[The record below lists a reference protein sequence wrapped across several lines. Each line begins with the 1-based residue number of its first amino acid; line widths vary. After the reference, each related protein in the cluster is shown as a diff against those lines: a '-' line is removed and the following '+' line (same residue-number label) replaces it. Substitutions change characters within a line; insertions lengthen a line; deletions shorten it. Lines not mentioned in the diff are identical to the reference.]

1 MIQELIDAVNAYRLE
16 HSKCEASG
24 HRTSELNDTYVKMLL
39 VCDAAEHS
47 VHLTASGEA
56 ANDEYLAEYNQ
67 IRERAGLPKL
77 GGK

>member
-47 VHLTASGEA
+47 VQADALPGSACC
-56 ANDEYLAEYNQ
+56 EYFRKTGYLHSEGCTNYV
-67 IRERAGLPKL
+67 RR
-77 GGK
+77 